1 MPTYYR
7 PNLKAPEKDLLQ
19 SLVHDRLRNLSIDSP
34 EFAKLFKVYCK
45 LQESKCYTNSPTPY
59 KPNLTPERKA
69 LLADLVTERLRGL
82 SVESPDFS
90 VIYSVHLKL
99 QESKPFNA

>member
-19 SLVHDRLRNLSIDSP
+19 SLVHDRLRNLNIDSP
-34 EFAKLFKVYCK
+34 DFAKLFKLYCK
-45 LQESKCYTNSPTPY
+45 LQESRCYNNTPTPY
-59 KPNLTPERKA
+59 KPNLTMERKA
-69 LLADLVTERLRGL
+69 LLESLVTERLRGL

-90 VIYSVHLKL
+90 ILYGTHLKL
-99 QESKPFNA
+99 QESKPFKA